1 MGNPVN
7 KKLSMAAKSAV
18 TLVGGLLLAMSPA
31 HAVVR
36 TVTWTDGSG
45 VSQTA
50 TFDFTVVQ
58 GALNDASVQTALI
71 GQPWSDDTSIAAQ
84 FAAALGNDLGLF
96 THPGDVSTGPVFYA
110 LQSLNQNG
118 GGLVDIDGA
127 FFSGDSAY
135 QNSYFLVGVDP
146 SQTILNFALASS
158 VAVPEIDGAKLPV
171 ALFIV
176 LAFALWMQRRRA
188 LSQTSEEHDLGGAA
202 A

>member
-1 MGNPVN
+1 MN
-7 KKLSMAAKSAV
+7 KKLSIAAKSAV

-50 TFDFTVVQ
+50 TFDFNVVQ

-71 GQPWSDDTSIAAQ
+71 GQPWSEDGSIAAQ
-84 FAAALGNDLGLF
+84 FAAALGNDLGIF
-96 THPGDVSTGPVFYA
+96 PHPGEGGSVSTGPVFYA

-118 GGLVDIDGA
+118 GGLIDIDGA
-127 FFSGDSAY
+127 FFSGDSTY

-146 SQTILNFALASS
+146 SQTILNFATASS
-158 VAVPEIDGAKLPV
+158 VAIPEIDGAKLPV

-188 LSQTSEEHDLGGAA
+188 AARTDGELDLVGAA